1 MDHHLRPAEVTR
13 LPDAKL
19 HEPRDPMLHDDPR
32 AIPLAEA
39 WRSSSSAQPLELG
52 RLARHL
58 NEPSGHGAHTLTIIV
73 AAMAAPSHHTRG
85 IR

>member
-1 MDHHLRPAEVTR
+1 
-13 LPDAKL
+13 
-19 HEPRDPMLHDDPR
+19 MLHDDPR

-52 RLARHL
+52 HLARHL

-73 AAMAAPSHHTRG
+73 AAMAGAVSPHARNQVMRTRVTNSP
-85 IR
+85 